1 MQDAFACARD
11 DMSHARYLCSRANIN
26 IQDTISSRALGL
38 GRVRARAK
46 VSCIQL
52 ARALGLK
59 GILYTRRYSV
69 SCIQADNKW
78 VVIKRSV
85 VGYAL

>member
-38 GRVRARAK
+38 GRVRAQ
-46 VSCIQL
+46 VVQTLSEIQ
-52 ARALGLK
+52 
-59 GILYTRRYSV
+59 YF
-69 SCIQADNKW
+69 
-78 VVIKRSV
+78 
-85 VGYAL
+85 